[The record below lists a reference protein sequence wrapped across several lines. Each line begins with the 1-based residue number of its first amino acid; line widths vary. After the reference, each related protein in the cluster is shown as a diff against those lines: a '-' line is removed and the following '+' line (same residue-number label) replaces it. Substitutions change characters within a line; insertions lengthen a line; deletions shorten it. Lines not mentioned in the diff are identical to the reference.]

1 MPLSSYLMNGESYL
15 QVDKKQETK
24 GERIKKEKVK
34 AISLFDTSEQ
44 EAGKSVDQRQY
55 NAVEEEQQRLETEPV
70 GTPDVLL
77 ENDIQWGRRT
87 LYKLLSNFG
96 LF

>member
-1 MPLSSYLMNGESYL
+1 MQKP
-15 QVDKKQETK
+15 K
-24 GERIKKEKVK
+24 GERNEKVK
-34 AISLFDTSEQ
+34 AISLFEKSEG
-44 EAGKSVDQRQY
+44 EAVKGVEERHY
-55 NAVEEEQQRLETEPV
+55 NATEEEKQQQQLETEPL

-77 ENDIQWGRRT
+77 EKDIQWGRRK